1 MDIQLSR
8 FILAANPPNPLLGLV
23 SSQRFAQFRLD
34 LLAGNSGDGLS
45 PQEERCLRA
54 MALDLDRSQIAQRLT
69 IQPRTVSDYLRKPYE
84 LIKILF
90 GIEGK
95 MTEKKARS
103 RILTKYK
110 RSELSGST
118 FVQKFGADD
127 EIDEN
132 ESLQDV
138 SSANEYAWQT
148 LDQVQPYIEKFHK
161 LCEAEDYTE
170 AFYTIFDTDDYENCL
185 YKFLSS
191 HGYLNIVIALYE
203 QLIESWI
210 PRKGEKWEFLTAL
223 ACLGDA
229 HDRMG
234 NHEIAIDHYHNCL
247 KIALEIDDIDNIGGC
262 FVNLGL
268 SYYSLEN
275 YEQAL
280 DYSRRGL
287 EITREIGNKEFEANA
302 LNNLG
307 MIYSDL
313 EEYQLAIDYYHFSL
327 VVKSKINDPQGE
339 AGSLIN
345 IGDTYRKLQWYE
357 QAISYLQRG
366 IEAAHQSQHNQFEAN
381 GWFNLALPLE
391 SLHQYS
397 DALSAYEKACTLYQK
412 MEMFA
417 HVEHC
422 QEAITQ
428 IAKLVFGVNDSLT
441 SNTAAEEHE
450 SDGDGTTLKQ
460 AHLQKTSNA
469 WYTSRE
475 LQQEQLEISLLSE
488 PSLAE
493 DWLTPEEDEAW
504 QPL

>member
-1 MDIQLSR
+1 MPTFAVNLNEEFSEVYQLYDWE
-8 FILAANPPNPLLGLV
+8 
-23 SSQRFAQFRLD
+23 QFRLD

-54 MALDLDRSQIAQRLT
+54 IALDLDRSQIAQRLT

-313 EEYQLAIDYYHFSL
+313 EEYQLAIRPL
-327 VVKSKINDPQGE
+327 AKVG
-339 AGSLIN
+339 AGIL
-345 IGDTYRKLQWYE
+345 
-357 QAISYLQRG
+357 
-366 IEAAHQSQHNQFEAN
+366 
-381 GWFNLALPLE
+381 
-391 SLHQYS
+391 
-397 DALSAYEKACTLYQK
+397 
-412 MEMFA
+412 
-417 HVEHC
+417 
-422 QEAITQ
+422 
-428 IAKLVFGVNDSLT
+428 
-441 SNTAAEEHE
+441 
-450 SDGDGTTLKQ
+450 
-460 AHLQKTSNA
+460 
-469 WYTSRE
+469 
-475 LQQEQLEISLLSE
+475 
-488 PSLAE
+488 
-493 DWLTPEEDEAW
+493 
-504 QPL
+504 